1 VNEEVIMKKSGD
13 YTIAILLGILT
24 LIMFLQVLFRY
35 VFNNSLTWSEELAK
49 FIFIWIT
56 FLGASI
62 CLRDGIHLKVDFLTE
77 KLPGKQKL
85 YLKFFDTLIVTLFNG
100 VISVIGFLWVLNVS
114 GTLSPAIGLPLNIV
128 FYAALPVSSVISF
141 FYGLFSLIN
150 EFKMLKD

>member
-13 YTIAILLGILT
+13 YTIAFLLGILT

-56 FLGASI
+56 FLGAAI
-62 CLRDGIHLKVDFLTE
+62 CLRDGIHLKVDFLTDR
-77 KLPGKQKL
+77 LRGKQKS

-100 VISVIGFLWVLNVS
+100 VISVIGFLWVINVS

-128 FYAALPVSSVISF
+128 FYAALPVSAVFSF
-141 FYGLFSLIN
+141 FYGLISLIN
-150 EFKMLKD
+150 EYKKIKE